1 MVCKLSKLHGDWIY
15 TSRRRQEKV
24 DTPQA
29 DFTFGMTHTYL
40 KSVLMVY
47 SAAVS
52 RYVRPA
58 RFWSVVTPHPME
70 DTTELSEPMQKFG
83 KVDFSGQTCMETQSN
98 LCGVAQDVK
107 SMGIS
112 IPKTQ
117 CH

>member
-1 MVCKLSKLHGDWIY
+1 MVCKSSELYGDWIY
-15 TSRRRQEKV
+15 TSRRRQEV
-24 DTPQA
+24 DTHSA
-29 DFTFGMTHTYL
+29 DFTYGMTHAY
-40 KSVLMVY
+40 SRFVLMVY

-70 DTTELSEPMQKFG
+70 DITEPFKPMQKFG
-83 KVDFSGQTCMETQSN
+83 KVDSSGQTCMETQKN
-98 LCGVAQDVK
+98 LCGVAQDVR

-112 IPKTQ
+112 IPETP